1 YISRP
6 ESVDFPSE
14 GCDIAHALF
23 YAPANPGFKGPD
35 GEKPPVLVKLH
46 GGPTAATGRGLDLS
60 IQYWTSRGFA
70 VVDMNYRG
78 STGYGRRYHEK
89 LYGQWGEVDVDD
101 CVNAVLWLAGDNKV
115 DARRAAIRGGSAGGY
130 TALAALAFRR
140 FFAAGASLYGI
151 GDLEVLVRDTHK
163 FEARYLDQLIGP
175 YPERASLY
183 KARSPLHSAH
193 KLEAP
198 VIFFQGLD
206 DKVVPPNQAE
216 MMVDALKA
224 KGVPVAYLSFEG
236 EGHGFRKADTIE
248 RVLEAELYFYGRIF
262 GFEPNDEI
270 EPLEIM
276 NLQ

>member
-1 YISRP
+1 
-6 ESVDFPSE
+6 
-14 GCDIAHALF
+14 
-23 YAPANPGFKGPD
+23 
-35 GEKPPVLVKLH
+35 
-46 GGPTAATGRGLDLS
+46 
-60 IQYWTSRGFA
+60 A

-115 DARRAAIRGGSAGGY
+115 DPKRAAIRGGSAGGY
-130 TALAALAFRR
+130 TVLAALAFRR
-140 FFAAGASLYGI
+140 FFAAGASHYGI
-151 GDLEVLVRDTHK
+151 GDLEILVRDTHK

-175 YPERASLY
+175 YPERKNLY
-183 KARSPLHSAH
+183 KARSPLNSAH

-216 MMVDALKA
+216 SMVNALKA
-224 KGVPVAYLSFEG
+224 KGVPVAYMSFEG

-248 RVLEAELYFYGRIF
+248 RVLESELYFYGRIF
-262 GFEPNDEI
+262 GFLPADT
-270 EPLEIM
+270 LQSVEIM
-276 NLQ
+276 NLPER